1 MLHRTCAVSLP
12 LHCEHVQRLPGSL
25 NSVIA
30 AMFAVYEDLMH
41 IALRVWRGDVCDLL
55 ALITRNAWVMQHMSH
70 FVANTSDAV
79 PN

>member
-1 MLHRTCAVSLP
+1 MLHRTCAVSPP
-12 LHCEHVQRLPGSL
+12 LHRDHVQRLPGFL
-25 NSVIA
+25 YSVIA

-41 IALRVWRGDVCDLL
+41 IALRLWRGDVCDLL
-55 ALITRNAWVMQHMSH
+55 ALITRYASVMQHMSH